1 MCALARVDLLDYH
14 EKQEYPSHKGALAGI
29 LVVFGAFIVLGS
41 YAVWQLWQAYG
52 PIIMSMIAP
61 LNLPAFLT
69 DNILGI
75 VLILGGL
82 IFLSLLMAFAA
93 AAAAKRL
100 GGTLI
105 KIGAVMMNLLTWGL
119 ALIAIIAGV
128 PIVDAL
134 PAMIPG
140 FITLFMT
147 LLLFTVWKDRVR
159 RAGEIIKLT
168 GQVGLDEKGVFIP
181 QLFTMLFTL
190 ISAVLFGAI
199 IVYFVPNFVD
209 IVFLGAEPTTE
220 QLLSGG
226 LGIVV
231 YLFVTIFFY
240 NFSYATTSGIVYIYM
255 RGKDPGLGDG
265 VKSALNV
272 VGGLIVLSIATV
284 IVTIIR
290 MIIQAV
296 SRKGGQGGRMVG
308 GFASG
313 IIGWV
318 WALINYFTIPA
329 MVAENLGAK
338 DGIKRSAGLV
348 KNNFVDVLI
357 KETAVRWGFGV
368 LSAMMFLGFAFV
380 GFLGGWLFP
389 FSFVGNDPML
399 SGLVLAI
406 VFIIFASIPSTLVMR
421 TFDIVY
427 ITLLYVFIK
436 RKEGEIAGKIA
447 IPASMERELSSAYD
461 RASRSD
467 FE

>member
-1 MCALARVDLLDYH
+1 MDLLDYH
-14 EKQEYPSHKGALAGI
+14 EKQEYPSHRGALAGI
-29 LVVFGAFIVLGS
+29 LVVFGGFIVLGS
-41 YAVWQLWQAYG
+41 FAVYQLWQTYG
-52 PIIMSMIAP
+52 PIIMSLIAP
-61 LNLPAFLT
+61 LNLPSFLT
-69 DNILGI
+69 DNIFGI

-105 KIGAVMMNLLTWGL
+105 KIGAVMMNLLTWGMVV
-119 ALIAIIAGV
+119 IAVIAGV
-128 PIVDAL
+128 PIMEAW
-134 PAMIPG
+134 PIMIPG
-140 FITLFMT
+140 FMTLFMS
-147 LLLFTVWKDRVR
+147 LLLFTIWKDRVR

-168 GQVGLDEKGVFIP
+168 GQVGLDEKGVFVP
-181 QLFTMLFTL
+181 QLLTMLFTL

-199 IVYFVPNFVD
+199 IVFYVPGLVD
-209 IVFLGAEPTTE
+209 VVFLGAEATTE
-220 QLLSGG
+220 QLLAGG

-255 RGKDPGLGDG
+255 RGSDPDLGDG
-265 VKSALNV
+265 VRSALNV

-296 SRKGGQGGRMVG
+296 ARKSGSGGRMVG

-318 WALINYFTIPA
+318 WALINYFTIPS
-329 MVAENLGAK
+329 MIGENLGAK
-338 DGIKRSAGLV
+338 DGIKRSASLV
-348 KNNFVDVLI
+348 KNNFVDVII
-357 KETAVRWGFGV
+357 KETAVKWGFGV
-368 LSAMMFLGFAFV
+368 LSLMMFLGFAFG
-380 GFLGGWLFP
+380 GFLLGWLFP
-389 FSFVGNDPML
+389 FSFVGNDPLL
-399 SGLVLAI
+399 SGLVLAV

-427 ITLLYVFIK
+427 ITLLYVFI
-436 RKEGEIAGKIA
+436 RKKDGDFTKIA
-447 IPASMERELSSAYD
+447 IPSSMDRELTSAYD
-461 RASRSD
+461 RASQTGY
-467 FE
+467 E